1 MSNLYVISIAL
12 TIGANVSYHLFQKSI
27 SVNAHPMISLAVT
40 YVVALVATCVVL
52 PFLNLRGGLVGQLM
66 ALNWATFALG
76 VSLLA
81 LELGFLLAYR
91 AGWQISIAAVFSN
104 VAVTVL
110 LIPIGIIFFKERLN
124 LYNVIGIL
132 LAVASLWLMSK
143 RS

>member
-27 SVNAHPMISLAVT
+27 SVNAHPMVSLTATYIVSLIVT
-40 YVVALVATCVVL
+40 GLVL
-52 PFLNLRGGLVGQLM
+52 PFLNLRGGVMGQL
-66 ALNWATFALG
+66 ATLNWATFALG
-76 VSLLA
+76 LSLLA

-104 VAVTVL
+104 VAVTIL

-124 LYNVIGIL
+124 VHNVIGIL

-143 RS
+143 KS